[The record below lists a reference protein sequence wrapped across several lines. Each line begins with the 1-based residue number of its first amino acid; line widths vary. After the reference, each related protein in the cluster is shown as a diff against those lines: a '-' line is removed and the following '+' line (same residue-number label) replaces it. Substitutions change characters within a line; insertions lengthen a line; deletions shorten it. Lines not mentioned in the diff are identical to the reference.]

1 MNALNLRLS
10 SVKTN
15 ENVKKNAEMRASL
28 VKLPEQYEK
37 CKGLCDKKNTS
48 RIYKTLNLT
57 FQPKQS
63 FVWNSKRQKPYQ
75 SKWQRQEG

>member
-37 CKGLCDKKNTS
+37 CKGLYDKK
-48 RIYKTLNLT
+48 TLAG
-57 FQPKQS
+57 FI
-63 FVWNSKRQKPYQ
+63 KP
-75 SKWQRQEG
+75 

>member
-37 CKGLCDKKNTS
+37 CKGLYDKK
-48 RIYKTLNLT
+48 KTLAGFIKL
-57 FQPKQS
+57 
-63 FVWNSKRQKPYQ
+63 
-75 SKWQRQEG
+75 